1 VNLIIQ
7 EIRKK
12 NKNVFKTFF
21 NKHYEGFVIYAN
33 GYLYDTQASEDIIQD
48 VFIYIWE
55 HADKIE
61 IKSSLKGYL
70 LTMIRN
76 RCLNHLKSIKITD
89 NSNFLEFN
97 INLITEHVFDSTT
110 KEEKDIVYHQVLNL
124 VDTLP
129 EKMQQVVKLK
139 FLHNYKY
146 AEIAEEMDI
155 SINTVKTQL
164 KRAKYK
170 ITELITSLVIIM
182 QMHQ

>member
-21 NKHYEGFVIYAN
+21 NRHYEGFVIYAN

-55 HADKIE
+55 HADKIN
-61 IKSSLKGYL
+61 INATLKGYL

-76 RCLNHLKSIKITD
+76 RCLNHLKAIKITD
-89 NSNFLEFN
+89 KLNFLEFN
-97 INLITEHVFDSTT
+97 INLITEHVFDSAT
-110 KEEKDIVYHQVLNL
+110 EEDKDVVYQQILNL

-146 AEIAEEMDI
+146 AEIADEMDI

-164 KRAKYK
+164 KRAKFR
-170 ITELITSLVIIM
+170 ISELITSLVIILQM
-182 QMHQ
+182 QQ